1 MQIDKTLGKTIGL
14 LNSDQFNRTVQ
25 AVVGTA
31 NEEARHHPVDIGR
44 RQRAKGRGDKERRSR
59 AEDRRTQRQRKIDR
73 PVLLNTRSRHDR
85 RRNLRRATPSNTGV
99 NTKNDT
105 VASEEVKMPS
115 ARGIDTKA

>member
-14 LNSDQFNRTVQ
+14 LNSDQSNRAVQ
-25 AVVGTA
+25 AVVETA
-31 NEEARHHPVDIGR
+31 NEVRHHPVDIGR
-44 RQRAKGRGDKERRSR
+44 RQRAKDRGDKERRSR
-59 AEDRRTQRQRKIDR
+59 AEDRRMQRQRKIDR

-85 RRNLRRATPSNTGV
+85 RRQLRRTTLSNTGA
-99 NTKNDT
+99 NNKEGA